1 MGGCIVPWGVGFW
14 RGGKCSEFFVRES
27 NCAIRG
33 NAFNLRSGSHRSA
46 AFATGAAE
54 EETGCKRQHPSLRD
68 SISAASKQFLVH
80 SIYIYAIIFNS
91 RESILIQMH
100 DVMFF
105 EIIAAA
111 SLCFGCGVHQV
122 SRAQILPD
130 FPNRPPNWPAERG
143 RRIIIRPPGSPS
155 QLRPNIRPAIRENC
169 YLIQNKY

>member
-1 MGGCIVPWGVGFW
+1 MS
-14 RGGKCSEFFVRES
+14 RGGLHF
-27 NCAIRG
+27 I
-33 NAFNLRSGSHRSA
+33 
-46 AFATGAAE
+46 AAE
-54 EETGCKRQHPSLRD
+54 NFQNFLSGKVIARFVEMR
-68 SISAASKQFLVH
+68 SICAREVIGAPRLQLEPPRKKLDANGSIHLFEIQFQQRASSFLCTL
-80 SIYIYAIIFNS
+80 YIYAIIFNS